1 MYRKII
7 SLISLSL
14 LCSSAIFSQVNSIN
28 DGFVPKKGNCTV
40 SLVLGNNDVTDI
52 NPSVLPNYSVY
63 DNQNKNYVTR
73 LGADDNFSVKEPAS
87 ITNMAGI
94 SLNYFLS
101 DKVSLSLLG
110 SYGYK
115 STAGEDAFTGVVPL
129 RNSENNPI
137 WGTEIPA
144 IQGAP
149 ETENHKLYVSTG
161 LNYHF
166 RFEQD
171 SRVLRNVDFH
181 MGARFNFMYECLEKT
196 QVSWLIEDDGD
207 YLVGSG
213 DAGTATAEA
222 LGLGGSIVG
231 GVDYYFTNVLYL
243 GLEVNVANFMYQHTE
258 IVKMPGVQGA
268 DQSTTFVNAFSYPRF
283 KIGFKIF

>member
-14 LCSSAIFSQVNSIN
+14 LCSTAIFSQVDSQN
-28 DGFVPKKGNCTV
+28 DGFVPKKGNFTV

-52 NPSVLPNYSVY
+52 NPSVLPNYSIY

-73 LGADDNFSVKEPAS
+73 LGADDNFSVKEPSS

-101 DKVSLSLLG
+101 DRISLSLLG

-115 STAGEDAFTGVVPL
+115 SIAGEDAYTGVIPL
-129 RNSENNPI
+129 KDSEGNTI

-149 ETENHKLYVSTG
+149 ETENYKMYVSVG
-161 LNYHF
+161 ADYHF
-166 RFEQD
+166 KFD
-171 SRVLRNVDFH
+171 KGVKALRNVDFH
-181 MGARFNFMYECLEKT
+181 MGARFNFMYERLEKT
-196 QVSWLIEDDGD
+196 QVSWLIENDGD
-207 YLVGSG
+207 YLVNSG

-222 LGLGGSIVG
+222 TGLGGSIVA
-231 GVDYYFTNVLYL
+231 GVDYYFTNALYL
-243 GLEVNVANFMYQHTE
+243 GLEVNAVNFMYQHTE

-268 DQSTTFVNAFSYPRF
+268 DQSTTFVNAFSYPRV